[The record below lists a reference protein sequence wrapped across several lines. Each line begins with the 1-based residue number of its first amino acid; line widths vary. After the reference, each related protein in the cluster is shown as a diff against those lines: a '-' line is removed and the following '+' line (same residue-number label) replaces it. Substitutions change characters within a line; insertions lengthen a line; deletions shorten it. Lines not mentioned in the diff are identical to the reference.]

1 MLEVAVGAEG
11 IALGLPSLSIETD
24 QISGD
29 VLDALLCAVLDALP
43 SPRTDDTQIDL
54 RTLASR
60 TVVGE
65 LVQAVEIDIDRV
77 VVAVDELDELLHVI
91 PLRHAHQPVE
101 APDPV
106 VRMYDEV
113 ATAEAL

>member
-1 MLEVAVGAEG
+1 M
-11 IALGLPSLSIETD
+11 
-24 QISGD
+24 
-29 VLDALLCAVLDALP
+29 
-43 SPRTDDTQIDL
+43 
-54 RTLASR
+54 
-60 TVVGE
+60 
-65 LVQAVEIDIDRV
+65 QAVEVDIDRV